1 MERRERS
8 HRVAS
13 AFSSAVLLPARPS
26 IACLHSAAALV
37 FDSALT
43 GSMTMRLL
51 SLCLALDPLLVTEL
65 GAKGDG
71 VTDDTVS
78 LQRAL
83 DTAFEQMVKRLKSDR
98 VQDPEAV
105 QVITRLWRRE
115 YFDRFDEREQLKK
128 YRQLLDDVLPTLLAD
143 YVKKSKGAE
152 DKDKMKIL
160 KAVRS
165 RIFSDPRLPG
175 VER

>member
-1 MERRERS
+1 MEVGNEVRR
-8 HRVAS
+8 
-13 AFSSAVLLPARPS
+13 
-26 IACLHSAAALV
+26 
-37 FDSALT
+37 
-43 GSMTMRLL
+43 L
-51 SLCLALDPLLVTEL
+51 STLIGVQDDED
-65 GAKGDG
+65 AKYKG
-71 VTDDTVS
+71 TP
-78 LQRAL
+78 L

-143 YVKKSKGAE
+143 HVKKSKGAE

-160 KAVRS
+160 RAVRLTP
-165 RIFSDPRLPG
+165 DPRLPG
-175 VER
+175 VERFGLQLSNASPPCIRVFSSGVSYLGRHCFGCALPRTPIR